1 MKHPNIVPWLAGLT
15 GWIADQR
22 VQSSPGKSARP
33 AERGKADTATSE
45 ASMLSGPR
53 RASLVMLALT
63 LAVALASLSC
73 ESGGGMGVGVGAPTR
88 WGGGTGAPPVFVGGP
103 SY

>member
-1 MKHPNIVPWLAGLT
+1 MKHPNIVPWRAGLT

-33 AERGKADTATSE
+33 AERGKSDTATSE
-45 ASMLSGPR
+45 ASMLNGPR
-53 RASLVMLALT
+53 RASLVILALT
-63 LAVALASLSC
+63 LAVAPASLSC

-88 WGGGTGAPPVFVGGP
+88 WGGGTSGPPVFVGGP